1 MALTFVLAVRIA
13 VFAETLEKRSVN
25 HLFWNPNG
33 QFIVLAG
40 LRRYSLST

>member
-1 MALTFVLAVRIA
+1 MVLILCKNV
-13 VFAETLEKRSVN
+13 VFTETLEKRSVN

-40 LRRYSLST
+40 LRRSVS